1 MLRKLRKMLKQQE
14 GFTLVELAIVVV
26 ILGILAGVGIQ
37 QYGRVQDKAKSAAD
51 DANVKVIASAVQM
64 YMMIEDEDPESV
76 EDLVGA
82 GYLDAAP
89 KSPYSGEEK
98 YKFEIGNKDEGNQL
112 KPRTVEVFNEDDS
125 SDYSGK
131 PDTGNS

>member
-1 MLRKLRKMLKQQE
+1 MLQQIRKRLRDEK

-37 QYGRVQDKAKSAAD
+37 QYGRVQDKAKRAAD

-64 YMMIEDEDPESV
+64 YMMIEDKDPKNV
-76 EDLVGA
+76 ENLVEA

-89 KSPYSGEEK
+89 KSPYSGGET
-98 YKFEIGNKDEGNQL
+98 YWFEIGEKDEGNQL
-112 KPRTVEVFNEDDS
+112 KPRTVTVYNTDEA
-125 SDYSGK
+125 SDHK
-131 PDTGNS
+131 EPDE